1 MSPRRG
7 GLFRRVASRALAALL
22 VASCAGA
29 GPHTLSW
36 PADRTVAVAR
46 GDRIRNW
53 PQAVSAIVE
62 VMEGPLGLPPVAFS
76 VSFFPNRSRLEEG
89 LVAEGYAPA
98 VAARA
103 AAALDG
109 VGIPRRVLLN
119 ERSLARATWADRVA
133 MLSHELVHVLQYELA
148 GGRRSTSEQWLR
160 EGFAEWVSG
169 RVLEGL
175 QLSGAGT
182 KRARA
187 RRAVALADLSRLP
200 ALAELAA
207 WDQWV
212 DLRTTNPRLP
222 VYPYAYL
229 AVDLLVERHGVDAVL
244 DYFRRFA
251 VSNDADGAFRFA
263 FGETRSDLEAALRAT
278 LGP

>member
-1 MSPRRG
+1 
-7 GLFRRVASRALAALL
+7 VASLALALL
-22 VASCAGA
+22 LLASCGGT

-36 PADRTVAVAR
+36 PADRTVAASR
-46 GDRIRNW
+46 GEKIRNW
-53 PQAVSAIVE
+53 PQAVAAIVT
-62 VMEGPLGLPPVAFS
+62 VMEGPLGLPPVEFS
-76 VSFFPNRSRLEEG
+76 VSFFPNRSAFEAG
-89 LVAEGYAPA
+89 LVAEGYPAA
-98 VAARA
+98 VAARV

-119 ERSLARATWADRVA
+119 ERSLARVTWADRVA

-148 GGRRSTSEQWLR
+148 RGRRGTSEQWLR

-175 QLSGAGT
+175 HLSGAGS
-182 KRARA
+182 KRGRA
-187 RRAVALADLSRLP
+187 RRAVAVAGPSRLP
-200 ALAELAA
+200 ALAELAT

-212 DLRTTNPRLP
+212 ELRTTSPRLP
-222 VYPYAYL
+222 VYPYAFL
-229 AVDLLVERHGVDAVL
+229 AADLLVERHGVDAVL

-263 FGETRSDLEAALRAT
+263 FGETRGEFEAEFRAT